1 MFNHSNQGDEVMRTG
16 DLLISNH
23 PCDERQCASN
33 RGTSKASAVIGTIVA
48 VGLVA
53 MAWAGAYS
61 ARPDPPYTED
71 PEVSAV
77 ARQIE
82 RSGTLVGF
90 EILF

>member
-1 MFNHSNQGDEVMRTG
+1 MRTG

-23 PCDERQCASN
+23 PRDERQCASN
-33 RGTSKASAVIGTIVA
+33 RGISKASAVIGTIVA

-61 ARPDPPYTED
+61 ARPDPPSAED